1 MQRMVGREAAAD
13 LEVAD
18 DLGVERFRERDALV
32 PAVHAARHPPHQ
44 DDRVLRGLEHRG
56 GLLDELG
63 RRRWIGL
70 RHEARGVDRRE
81 RLGELGLLHLGVEV
95 DVDRTHGRG
104 VGDPGGA
111 DDRLAGGRGRGRL
124 VVPLGVV
131 AHDRALVARG
141 VDPVDPGP
149 PLGGIDRAGGAEHD
163 DGHAVAPGVEHR
175 HGGVE
180 QADIGMHGGGHRLA
194 GHLGVAVG
202 DRDGALLVQAE
213 QHLRRL
219 VAEEVDDRIV
229 QAAVARA
236 GIERDVGNFQRAQ
249 RVGDHVAA
257 EARRV
262 GAGQVGRA
270 LERAERWVGRTR
282 RFFGGSCRLAFCSR
296 HGRILGFWCR
306 EGAIEP
312 DHEA

>member
-1 MQRMVGREAAAD
+1 MQRMVGRKAAAD

-18 DLGVERFRERDALV
+18 DLGVEGFRERDALV

-44 DDRVLRGLEHRG
+44 DDRMLRGLEHRG

-63 RRRWIGL
+63 RRHGVGL

-81 RLGELGLLHLGVEV
+81 RFGELGLLHLGVEV
-95 DVDRTHGRG
+95 DVDRSHGRG
-104 VGDPGGA
+104 IGDPGGA
-111 DDRLAGGRGRGRL
+111 DDRLAGGRGGGRL

-149 PLGGIDRAGGAEHD
+149 ALGGVDRAGGAQHD
-163 DGHAVAPGVEHR
+163 DGEAVAPGVEHR

-180 QADIGMHGGGHRLA
+180 QADVGMHGRGHGLA
-194 GHLGVAVG
+194 GHLGIAVS
-202 DRDGALLVQAE
+202 DRDRALLVQAE

-219 VAEEVDDRIV
+219 IAQEVDDRIV
-229 QAAVARA
+229 QPAVARA
-236 GIERDVGNFQRAQ
+236 GIERDVGNLQRAQ

-270 LERAERWVGRTR
+270 LERTDRWVGRTR
-282 RFFGGSCRLAFCSR
+282 RFFGGRCRLAFCTR